1 MAALTCTTPLAD
13 NYQKLSRMNESD
25 HKCSLYLYFYLGSAS
40 SGPLLVSYQPYM
52 AEDGFL
58 PISPTSVST
67 SREGE
72 ATIIHYI
79 DELHSHD
86 NLRGSAGVVMYDDD
100 DDDGG
105 GDDDDEEEQPGGD
118 ESRVIPR
125 VMTEHDLE
133 ELGFGERDLVEEK
146 YESAVT
152 YSDQFEEDGSGYLV
166 QEDFSDSEEEGFEG
180 RENEISDVQQVVNLN
195 QKEAL
200 EEMLPS
206 EVSLQRELESPE
218 EEEESRKHTGKHEED
233 GRMVASEV
241 KWKNDDEDLVD
252 DGKMTWYFW
261 R

>member
-1 MAALTCTTPLAD
+1 
-13 NYQKLSRMNESD
+13 
-25 HKCSLYLYFYLGSAS
+25 
-40 SGPLLVSYQPYM
+40 M

-58 PISPTSVST
+58 PISPTSVSR

-86 NLRGSAGVVMYDDD
+86 NLRESAGVVMYDDE
-100 DDDGG
+100 DDGG
-105 GDDDDEEEQPGGD
+105 GDEEGEQPDGD
-118 ESRVIPR
+118 ESGVIPR
-125 VMTEHDLE
+125 VMTEPDLE
-133 ELGFGERDLVEEK
+133 ELGFWERDLVEK

-152 YSDQFEEDGSGYLV
+152 YSNQFEEDGSGYLV

-180 RENEISDVQQVVNLN
+180 RENEISDVQQVINLN
-195 QKEAL
+195 QEEAL

-206 EVSLQRELESPE
+206 EVSLQRDLESPE

-233 GRMVASEV
+233 GRMIASEV
-241 KWKNDDEDLVD
+241 KWKNDDEDLVA

>member
-1 MAALTCTTPLAD
+1 M
-13 NYQKLSRMNESD
+13 
-25 HKCSLYLYFYLGSAS
+25 
-40 SGPLLVSYQPYM
+40 
-52 AEDGFL
+52 
-58 PISPTSVST
+58 

-86 NLRGSAGVVMYDDD
+86 NLRGSAGVVMYDDE
-100 DDDGG
+100 DDGG
-105 GDDDDEEEQPGGD
+105 GDKEEEQPDGD
-118 ESRVIPR
+118 ESGVIPR
-125 VMTEHDLE
+125 VMTEPDLE
-133 ELGFGERDLVEEK
+133 ELGFGVRDLVEEK

-152 YSDQFEEDGSGYLV
+152 YSNQFEEDGSGYLG

-180 RENEISDVQQVVNLN
+180 RENEISDVQQVINLN

-218 EEEESRKHTGKHEED
+218 EEEENRKHTGKHEED
-233 GRMVASEV
+233 GRVMAPEV